1 MPISFA
7 YRFGRRLNAKTDF
20 SSTAGKEQRP
30 FGASRSRS
38 AAQLVYCVGWATS
51 LVLTL
56 FVMIAFNP
64 AAGQDSNG
72 KPYRYRTAVATYRQ
86 FLSAKVDAES
96 KATVDRF
103 RATVIDP
110 NREAFTAVA
119 ARWLDDE
126 NLPRYVHAM
135 KGISEQTLSVDT
147 EFPAR
152 FDRAWDSFSK
162 ATPDVKPAATIF
174 LLPAPRMVVGGSVRP
189 LAKQDAVIFGTEEIA
204 STLESKTGFDVLTH
218 HELTHLYHMQ
228 VNPDMRRM
236 IAAVY
241 MPPFAAGSAK
251 MYQVLWLEGLA
262 VYMSKKLNPEAP
274 DTETLLSARVAA
286 DVAALWPRLGAD
298 IREHLDSSKKDDIDL
313 YLFDS
318 DESGRIPRRSG
329 YYVGMLI
336 AEELAKKHTF
346 PELCRLSGPTLRTK
360 VNEALRE
367 LEKADLRQ
375 RKRS

>member
-1 MPISFA
+1 MPISVA
-7 YRFGRRLNAKTDF
+7 YRFARRLKAKNEF
-20 SSTAGKEQRP
+20 ISKAEREPRQ
-30 FGASRSRS
+30 FGALRARSGV
-38 AAQLVYCVGWATS
+38 QLVHFVGWATS
-51 LVLTL
+51 LVLTAL
-56 FVMIAFNP
+56 VTIAFNP
-64 AAGQDSNG
+64 APAQESNG
-72 KPYRYRTAVATYRQ
+72 KPYQYRTAVAGYRQ
-86 FLSAKVDAES
+86 FLSVKADVAS

-110 NREAFTAVA
+110 NREAFTALA

-135 KGISEQTLSVDT
+135 KGISEQTFRVDT

-152 FDRAWDSFSK
+152 LDRAWDSFSK
-162 ATPDVKPAATIF
+162 ATPDIKPAATIF

-228 VNPDMRRM
+228 VNPDIRRM
-236 IAAVY
+236 IAEVY

-286 DVAALWPRLGAD
+286 DVEALWPRLGAD

-360 VNEALRE
+360 VDEALRE